1 MKTDLAKILSVSG
14 HHGLFRYLAQS
25 RRGAI
30 VESLS
35 DGRRTSFDANSKIT
49 SLADIAI
56 FTTAGELKLKEVFL
70 KLKDAVG
77 DKDYSSKSSPDALKA
92 LFVKAV
98 PDYDAD
104 RFYVS
109 HMKKVIDWYNELC
122 AHASLDF
129 EEPEEEAPEEKKD

>member
-25 RRGAI
+25 RSRAI

-56 FTTAGELKLKEVFL
+56 FTTSGELKLKEVFL

-92 LFVKAV
+92 LFAKAV